1 MKTDSIVF
9 DLDGTLWDSIG
20 GIAASWN
27 EALAEHF
34 PDVPRRLS
42 AEDVQAVLGKTIPEI
57 GRIFFPGL
65 AQARIEEIMAYCC
78 EAESEYLAVHG
89 GRLYPGVERTLEML
103 YARYRLFIVSNCHA
117 SYIPWPTASAV
128 FLRTTSATAAPRR
141 PRASR
146 SGCCAGATACAAPS
160 TSGTRRATRAQR
172 TVPACPLYTP
182 PTALAKRT
190 NTNTESNGLRTFRGC
205 ACPDLRRR
213 TAPGLF
219 SFARQ

>member
-103 YARYRLFIVSNCHA
+103 YARYRLGRFFADYEC
-117 SYIPWPTASAV
+117 YG
-128 FLRTTSATAAPRR
+128 RTQAPK
-141 PRASR
+141 S
-146 SGCCAGATACAAPS
+146 
-160 TSGTRRATRAQR
+160 
-172 TVPACPLYTP
+172 
-182 PTALAKRT
+182 
-190 NTNTESNGLRTFRGC
+190 ESIRLLCGRNGLRGPVYVGDTAGDARAAHSAGLPFVYAAYGFGETDEYEYRIERFE
-205 ACPDLRRR
+205 DLQ
-213 TAPGLF
+213 GL
-219 SFARQ
+219 RLP

>member
-89 GRLYPGVERTLEML
+89 GRLYPGVERTLETL
-103 YARYRLFIVSNCHA
+103 HARYRLFIVSNCHA
-117 SYIPWPTASAV
+117 SYIPCFFRAHGLGRFFADYECYG
-128 FLRTTSATAAPRR
+128 RTQAPK
-141 PRASR
+141 S
-146 SGCCAGATACAAPS
+146 
-160 TSGTRRATRAQR
+160 
-172 TVPACPLYTP
+172 
-182 PTALAKRT
+182 
-190 NTNTESNGLRTFRGC
+190 ESIRLLCGRNGLRGPVYVGDTAGDARAAHSAGLPFVYAAYGFGETDEYEYSIERFE
-205 ACPDLRRR
+205 DLQ
-213 TAPGLF
+213 GL
-219 SFARQ
+219 RLP